1 MDLGGARLVA
11 RIGRGA
17 AGAGVPRIGADPAG
31 DLRTKLEA
39 FERGVDDIRTL
50 PSTPGELLA
59 RVVAPV
65 RRAYRGVA
73 AVRPVI
79 RLRDPQIGVL
89 HRAVRPAARGP
100 RLTAT
105 EYLCPTDTRAQP
117 CRDVARP
124 SWRPDRPFRR
134 GTY

>member
-39 FERGVDDIRTL
+39 FERGVDDILTL

-79 RLRDPQIGVL
+79 RLRDPQI
-89 HRAVRPAARGP
+89 AVTRWGPGDRRPAPGRAARGEVAAP
-100 RLTAT
+100 H
-105 EYLCPTDTRAQP
+105 
-117 CRDVARP
+117 RDRIPV
-124 SWRPDRPFRR
+124 PDRHPSAAVP
-134 GTY
+134 